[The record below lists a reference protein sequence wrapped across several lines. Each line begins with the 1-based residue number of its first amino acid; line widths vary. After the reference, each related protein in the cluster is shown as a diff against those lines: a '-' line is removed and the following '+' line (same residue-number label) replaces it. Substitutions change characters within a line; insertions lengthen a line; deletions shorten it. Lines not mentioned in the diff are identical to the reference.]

1 MGSKGSEAQR
11 PRIKV
16 GSISGLRFQVSGL
29 SRLARRL
36 HVAEKEKDMPK
47 SIHVSLDGRSGAR
60 VRELDFDLTPV
71 SVSTRT
77 SKGLLVTK
85 WAIKEVKPNDL
96 ELK

>member
-1 MGSKGSEAQR
+1 
-11 PRIKV
+11 
-16 GSISGLRFQVSGL
+16 
-29 SRLARRL
+29 LARRL